1 MSTTRSDRA
10 LAFGEVAE
18 AYARWRPIYPAEAV
32 EWMLVGAQAV
42 VELGAGTGQLTG
54 QLLQRGI
61 AVHAVEADARMIAA
75 LRRHAPA
82 AHTYESW
89 AHKIPLPDQSVDAVV
104 SADAWH
110 WFPVQ
115 ETIAEVRRV
124 LRPGGWLALV
134 WNKVTPV
141 HEWEYEL
148 AGIDPD
154 KKGIVQPPAEEQAEE
169 LFPADEVQVASFPWV
184 WQLTPEQFCGYLAT
198 NSAVIRLDEDAR

>member
-1 MSTTRSDRA
+1 
-10 LAFGEVAE
+10 
-18 AYARWRPIYPAEAV
+18 
-32 EWMLVGAQAV
+32 MLVGAQAV

-115 ETIAEVRRV
+115 ETIAEVGRV

-154 KKGIVQPPAEEQAEE
+154 KKGIVQPPAEEQAEG
-169 LFPADEVQVASFPWV
+169 LFPADEVQVASVPWV
-184 WQLTPEQFCGYLAT
+184 WRRMAGYLDMKAPLWIHRVPT
-198 NSAVIRLDEDAR
+198 DDRSVSAVAADVIERSGWAGRA